1 MNLFQK
7 KYKVLFENF
16 CSLSILNGI
25 NVLVPFITIKY
36 LSDTITDAQYG
47 GYYYIYT
54 IIQTL
59 IVVSSYGFN
68 FSATKLISENRDNRD
83 YVNMVFNAVT
93 ASKLILSIASI
104 LVVLVLSPWLLDT
117 QSLKIM
123 FLLGLGMVIGDVF
136 TPTWLFQ
143 GMEKMKYMTIVNSSS
158 KILFTLLVFV
168 VVREPQD
175 YIWLLLL
182 YSCGYILAGILSITL
197 VYKQFN
203 LKIGLTTR
211 KDIIFQFKA
220 GASVFGSTM
229 GINLYRRAN
238 VIILKQFVSDDLLGI
253 YSIAEQ
259 IVRGIQSLINPAAQV
274 LFPHMSLKFK
284 DKTYEDIIS
293 LIKRIALPFIAVLIV
308 ACIGTI
314 IFAPLI
320 IRVMSD
326 IDNFSDSIAL
336 IRWLS
341 PVVLFG
347 ELNYLFGIVGLIN
360 MNRQTRFL
368 IAVLVSG
375 LFSVV
380 FLCIFVPYLGTTA
393 AAMSMSLAEIILCIL
408 CIMELRKKNRIK

>member
-1 MNLFQK
+1 MFFHQK

-16 CSLSILNGI
+16 CSLSILNAI
-25 NVLVPFITIKY
+25 NVLVPFITINY
-36 LSDTITDAQYG
+36 LSKTITDAQYG

-59 IVVSSYGFN
+59 IVISSYGFN
-68 FSATKLISENRDNRD
+68 FSATKLISENRDKKD
-83 YVNMVFNAVT
+83 YINKVFNAVT

-104 LVVLVLSPWLLDT
+104 LVVIVLSPWLLDT
-117 QSLKIM
+117 RSLKIM
-123 FLLGLGMVIGDVF
+123 FILGLGMVIGDVF

-168 VVREPQD
+168 VVRQPQD

-182 YSCGYILAGILSITL
+182 YSCGYVLAGILSIIL

-203 LKIGLTTR
+203 LKIGFTTR
-211 KDIIFQFKA
+211 KDIVFQFKI

-259 IVRGIQSLINPAAQV
+259 IVRGIQSLINPAVQV

-293 LIKRIALPFIAVLIV
+293 LMKRIALPFIAVLIV
-308 ACIGTI
+308 ACVGTI
-314 IFAPLI
+314 LFAPFI
-320 IRVMSD
+320 IRIISD
-326 IDNFSDSIAL
+326 IDKYSDSIAL
-336 IRWLS
+336 VRWLS
-341 PVVLFG
+341 PVILFG

-360 MNRQTRFL
+360 MNRQSRFL
-368 IAVLVSG
+368 ISVLISG
-375 LFSVV
+375 IISVLF
-380 FLCIFVPYLGTTA
+380 IFVFVPIFGVTA
-393 AAMSMSLAEIILCIL
+393 AAMAMSIAELLLFFLCL
-408 CIMELRKKNRIK
+408 FELLKKR

>member
-1 MNLFQK
+1 MNFFQK
-7 KYKVLFENF
+7 RYKVLFENF
-16 CSLSILNGI
+16 CSLSILNAI
-25 NVLVPFITIKY
+25 NVLVPFITINY
-36 LSDTITDAQYG
+36 LSKTITDAQYG

-59 IVVSSYGFN
+59 ILVGSYGFN
-68 FSATKLISENRDNRD
+68 FSATKLISENRENRD
-83 YVNMVFNAVT
+83 YLNRVFNAVI
-93 ASKLILSIASI
+93 ASKFLLSIASI
-104 LVVLVLSPWLLDT
+104 LLVLILSPWLLDT
-117 QSLKIM
+117 RSLKIM

-136 TPTWLFQ
+136 TPIWLFQ

-168 VVREPQD
+168 VVRQPQD

-182 YSCGYILAGILSITL
+182 YSCGYILAGILSLVL

-203 LKIGLTTR
+203 LKVGLTTR
-211 KDIIFQFKA
+211 KDVLFQFKA

-259 IVRGIQSLINPAAQV
+259 IVRGIQSLIDPAAHV

-284 DKTYEDIIS
+284 DKSYEDIIS
-293 LIKRIALPFIAVLIV
+293 LLKRITLPFIAVLIF

-314 IFAPLI
+314 LFAPLI
-320 IRVMSD
+320 IRIMSD
-326 IDNFSDSIAL
+326 IDKFSDSIAL

-347 ELNYLFGIVGLIN
+347 ELNYLLGIVGLIN

-368 IAVLVSG
+368 IAVLLSG

-408 CIMELRKKNRIK
+408 CIMELRKKRNK

>member
-59 IVVSSYGFN
+59 IVVTSYGFN

-83 YVNMVFNAVT
+83 YVNKVFNAVT

-259 IVRGIQSLINPAAQV
+259 IVRGIQSLINPAVQV

-293 LIKRIALPFIAVLIV
+293 LMKRIALPFIAVLIV
-308 ACIGTI
+308 ACVGTI
-314 IFAPLI
+314 LFAPFI
-320 IRVMSD
+320 IRIISD
-326 IDNFSDSIAL
+326 IDKYSDSIAL
-336 IRWLS
+336 VRWLS
-341 PVVLFG
+341 PVILFG

-360 MNRQTRFL
+360 MNRQSRFL
-368 IAVLVSG
+368 ISVLISG
-375 LFSVV
+375 IISVLF
-380 FLCIFVPYLGTTA
+380 IFVFVPIFGVTA
-393 AAMSMSLAEIILCIL
+393 AAMAMSIAELLLFFLCL
-408 CIMELRKKNRIK
+408 FELLKKR